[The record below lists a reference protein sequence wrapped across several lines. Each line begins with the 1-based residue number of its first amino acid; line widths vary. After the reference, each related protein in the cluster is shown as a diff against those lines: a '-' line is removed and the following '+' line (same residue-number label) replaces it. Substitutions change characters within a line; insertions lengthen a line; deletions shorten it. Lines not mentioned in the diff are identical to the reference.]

1 MKLYVRKGALQASS
15 FFKFVFVG
23 VLIGE
28 GLIFG
33 IPFLAVTAMMLI
45 AVASGQPI
53 EGNAA
58 HLWWVFP
65 IMFPIIILMHALM
78 FGGMIVLGL
87 WLYSRFGKLEIT
99 EEG

>member
-1 MKLYVRKGALQASS
+1 MKLYVRNGALQATS

-33 IPFLAVTAMMLI
+33 IPMGLIFGAMML
-45 AVASGQPI
+45 SGLPI
-53 EGNAA
+53 EGNAPQMA
-58 HLWWVFP
+58 WLMP
-65 IMFPIIILMHALM
+65 IMLPLIIVMHALM

-87 WLYSRFGKLEIT
+87 WLFSRFGKLEIA
-99 EEG
+99 EEP